1 MGILDS
7 KINEYAENLDKIPQ
21 EYMDKAYE
29 FLKDYC
35 TKNNTTVSEFT
46 QDENNIPVIAEAIH
60 KELPWLV
67 RKAIKKEVIEENI
80 KKHQNWIMTKLS
92 SYEKPST
99 TNVSFKA

>member
-46 QDENNIPVIAEAIH
+46 QDENEIKRKISARKLQLASISRKPLTEEDIKREETMAEI
-60 KELPWLV
+60 
-67 RKAIKKEVIEENI
+67 RR
-80 KKHQNWIMTKLS
+80 Q
-92 SYEKPST
+92 
-99 TNVSFKA
+99 FR